1 MAEIQI
7 FNPEALG
14 TPRAPY
20 SLVASV
26 APGSRLIAIAGQV
39 AVGRDG
45 KVVGKG
51 DIEQQAAQ
59 VFANMGECLQAAG
72 ADWKHIIQFM
82 SFLTRRQDIPGF
94 FSYRQREFP
103 KLFAGGA
110 YPPNTL
116 LIVNGLADEDMILEV
131 QAVAA
136 V

>member
-1 MAEIQI
+1 MAEIRI
-7 FNPEALG
+7 FNPETLG
-14 TPRAPY
+14 APRAPY

-26 APGSRLIAIAGQV
+26 TPGARLIAIAGQV

-45 KVVGKG
+45 KVVGPG

-59 VFANMGECLQAAG
+59 VFANLGECLKAAG
-72 ADWKHIIQFM
+72 ADWKNIIQFM

-94 FSYRQREFP
+94 AVWRQREFP
-103 KLFAGGA
+103 RLFPDGA

-116 LIVNGLADEDMILEV
+116 LIVSGLVDEEMLLEV
-131 QAVAA
+131 QAIAA

>member
-1 MAEIQI
+1 MAGIRI
-7 FNPEALG
+7 FNPETLG
-14 TPRAPY
+14 APRAPY
-20 SLVASV
+20 SLVASA
-26 APGSRLIAIAGQV
+26 APGATLIAIAGQV

-59 VFANMGECLQAAG
+59 VFANMGECLKAAG
-72 ADWKHIIQFM
+72 ADWKNIIQFM

-94 FSYRQREFP
+94 FAYRQREFP

-110 YPPNTL
+110 FPPNTL
-116 LIVNGLADEDMILEV
+116 LIVSGLVDEDMILEV